1 MENKYRGEC
10 GGCRR
15 SVGAREGI
23 YENGYL
29 RCSETPWDENH
40 EVREAFSKYYDTDP
54 QCRSASVPCGYLWGR
69 FIAVYNSDEARE
81 AREARDVV
89 RGLERE
95 TELATLVGG
104 GLAELARTAR
114 VRSLSAVIVKVCG
127 EGVTL
132 DVLTHV
138 QAIAVKSEL
147 YDRIHVRE
155 VREAREAT
163 RARLG
168 YLPCKRCGGDGAYW
182 KMASNGKYFDDGC
195 FRCNGSGREP
205 ERAKK

>member
-23 YENGYL
+23 YENGYV

-40 EVREAFSKYYDTDP
+40 EVREAFSKYYDSDP
-54 QCRSASVPCGYLWGR
+54 LCRGASVPCGYLWER
-69 FIAVYNSDEARE
+69 FLAVYNSEEARE
-81 AREARDVV
+81 ARQACDEAKS
-89 RGLERE
+89 LERVARLA
-95 TELATLVGG
+95 ELLGG
-104 GLAELARTAR
+104 GLAELASTAR

-132 DVLTHV
+132 DVLTLE
-138 QAIAVKSEL
+138 QANAVASEL
-147 YDRIHVRE
+147 YSRIATRE
-155 VREAREAT
+155 AKEAREAT

-168 YLPCKRCGGDGAYW
+168 YLPCNRCGGDGAYW

-195 FRCNGSGREP
+195 FRCGGSGREP
-205 ERAKK
+205 ERRRK